1 MQLIRDNPGRQVLQS
16 SVVTI
21 GNFDGL
27 HLGHQALIQRCRLL
41 ADVPHGDSGRP
52 IVVVTFEPL
61 PGAWFRPDA
70 APARLMSAR
79 QKLTYLDNEGV
90 DLVWMMRFNQALA
103 GMSAEAFVQ
112 SVLVDVLD
120 AGDVV
125 VGEDFH
131 YGKARQGNAD
141 TLRQA
146 GEKHGFELNTVATIE
161 VEGERASSSSIRQC
175 LAVGDLLQ
183 ASRLLGKPY
192 RTQGKVIQGRQ
203 LGRKLGYPTANMPLA
218 ASPSPLKGV
227 YAVRARCLKKGGSDS
242 GWRDGVANLGTR
254 PAVGGKGFLVEVHLF
269 DFDDDLYGRRM
280 EVEYVKKLRSEEHFE
295 DIDDLVKQMR
305 EDERLARECLRD
317 LD

>member
-1 MQLIRDNPGRQVLQS
+1 MLQS

-27 HLGHQALIQRCRLL
+27 HSGHQALIQRCKLL
-41 ADVPHGDSGRP
+41 ANGKRNVPARP

-61 PGAWFRPDA
+61 PAAWFRPDA
-70 APARLMSAR
+70 APARLMSVR

-103 GMSAEAFVQ
+103 GMSAETFIQ
-112 SVLVDVLD
+112 SVLIDVLD

-131 YGKARQGNAD
+131 YGKARQGN
-141 TLRQA
+141 TESLRRA
-146 GEKHGFELNTVATIE
+146 GEKHGFELNTVANIE
-161 VEGERASSSSIRQC
+161 VNGERASSSGIREC
-175 LAVGDLLQ
+175 LAAGELSQ
-183 ASRLLGKPY
+183 AARLLGRPY
-192 RTQGKVIQGRQ
+192 RTQGKVIRGEA

-218 ASPSPLKGV
+218 ASPSPLKGIF
-227 YAVRARCLKKGGSDS
+227 AVRVRWGES

-254 PAVGGKGFLVEVHLF
+254 PAVDGEGFLVEVHLF
-269 DFDDDLYGRRM
+269 DFDGDLYGQTM
-280 EVEYVKKLRSEEHFE
+280 EVEYVKKLRNEEHFE
-295 DIDDLVKQMR
+295 DIDDLVRQMR
-305 EDERLARECLRD
+305 EDERLARECLRA